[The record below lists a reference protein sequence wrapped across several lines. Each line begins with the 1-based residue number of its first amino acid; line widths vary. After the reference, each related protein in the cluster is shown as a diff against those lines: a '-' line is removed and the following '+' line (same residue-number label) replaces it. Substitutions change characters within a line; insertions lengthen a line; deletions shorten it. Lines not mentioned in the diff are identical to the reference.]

1 VQFVKFNDFLKNSD
15 ELVKEVLKE
24 IPAQMAKYFKSNL
37 MWPNLPRQNNVG
49 AQFAYKLAGQ
59 AVSQQ
64 ESFFMMQKGIL
75 L

>member
-1 VQFVKFNDFLKNSD
+1 MQFVKFNDFAKNPD

-24 IPAQMAKYFKSNL
+24 VPAQMTKYFKSNSIL
-37 MWPNLPRQNNVG
+37 PNPQRKNNVG
-49 AQFAYKLAGQ
+49 AQFACELAGQ

-64 ESFFMMQKGIL
+64 ESFFMKQKGIL